1 MALGDA
7 LKTYTTLTVGDGL
20 VTMIPSLLV
29 SVAGGMVLTRASSA
43 GALGSEIGSQL
54 LGRPTTLYMSGGVL
68 GVMALVPGLPKLPFL
83 LVSGILLLAG
93 RHISRRAAPQAAD
106 SATDAAK
113 KNDAKTQ
120 SENLA
125 GLLRMD
131 ELSLEIGFQLIPFV
145 DEKQGGQMLS
155 RIRTLRRHLAT
166 ELGFI
171 VPPVHIADNLRL
183 KPREYVISLR
193 GVEIGR
199 WQTEGNQLLAVSA
212 DPQARALP
220 GKETREPAFGVSAR
234 WIAPA
239 LEEQAL
245 AAGYSVVDG
254 TTVITMHL
262 SELVR
267 RHAQELL
274 SRAETKR
281 LIDTLNDSH
290 PKLVEE
296 LIPKVMTLGEVQR
309 VLQQLLRE
317 QVSIRDLG
325 TILEVLVEAAP
336 ANKSLPYLVE
346 MCRQAM
352 GRRLVQPH
360 LDADGALPVLLLDPV
375 IDEELQSCFG
385 EGGRAISDRGA
396 LTVPVIRR
404 MADSLKKL
412 TGGASATAWPVLLCQ
427 SPARY
432 HIRRWLE
439 PAVPRV
445 TVLAPSEV
453 PADVRVRSLGTVR

>member
-1 MALGDA
+1 
-7 LKTYTTLTVGDGL
+7 
-20 VTMIPSLLV
+20 
-29 SVAGGMVLTRASSA
+29 
-43 GALGSEIGSQL
+43 
-54 LGRPTTLYMSGGVL
+54 
-68 GVMALVPGLPKLPFL
+68 
-83 LVSGILLLAG
+83 
-93 RHISRRAAPQAAD
+93 
-106 SATDAAK
+106 
-113 KNDAKTQ
+113 
-120 SENLA
+120 
-125 GLLRMD
+125 MD

-145 DEKQGGQMLS
+145 DENQGGQMLS

-199 WQTEGNQLLAVSA
+199 WQTEHNLLLAVSA
-212 DPQARALP
+212 DPGARALP
-220 GKETREPAFGVSAR
+220 GRETREPAFGVPAR
-234 WIAPA
+234 WIAPE

-245 AAGYSVVDG
+245 AAGYSVVDP

-262 SELVR
+262 AELVR
-267 RHAQELL
+267 RHAQDLL

-281 LIDTLNDSH
+281 LIETLNDSH
-290 PKLVEE
+290 PKLIEE

-336 ANKSLPYLVE
+336 ANKALPYLVE

-352 GRRLVQPH
+352 GRRLVQAH
-360 LDADGALPVLLLDPV
+360 LDADSSLPVLLLDPE
-375 IDEELQSCFG
+375 IDEELQARFG
-385 EGGRAISDRGA
+385 EGSRS
-396 LTVPVIRR
+396 LTERSGLTAPVIRR
-404 MADSLKKL
+404 IADSLKKL
-412 TGGASATAWPVLLCQ
+412 SGGAGATAWPVLLCQ

-445 TVLAPSEV
+445 TVLSPGEI
-453 PADVRVRSLGTVR
+453 PADVRVRAVGTVR